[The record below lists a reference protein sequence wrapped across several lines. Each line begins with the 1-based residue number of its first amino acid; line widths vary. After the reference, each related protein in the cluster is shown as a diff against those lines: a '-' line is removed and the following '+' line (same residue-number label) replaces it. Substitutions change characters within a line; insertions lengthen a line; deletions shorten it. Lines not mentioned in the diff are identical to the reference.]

1 MTIQI
6 QSSNDL
12 LNYLAQQAIADPK
25 KWYGFLQQKITG
37 IVLVHAIAA
46 NHADK
51 MSPHEIV
58 QYVINLNNEI
68 HNNLVIKG

>member
-12 LNYLAQQAIADPK
+12 LNYLADQAIADPK

-51 MSPHEIV
+51 MTPYEIV
-58 QYVINLNNEI
+58 EYVTKLNNEI
-68 HNNLVIKG
+68 HNNLIKKG

>member
-12 LNYLAQQAIADPK
+12 LNYLSHQAVSDPK

-51 MSPHEIV
+51 MTPHEIV
-58 QYVINLNNEI
+58 QYVIKLNDEI
-68 HNNLVIKG
+68 HDNLIKKG